1 MKPFSSAFALLFA
14 ALITNEA
21 NASDTPVTTRA
32 DQTLGTPEQVA
43 AGATRY
49 PMCAGCHGMNGE
61 GIVGTAPRLNSELT
75 EEDVSNVVAFVRD
88 WQLTDSVSLN
98 DGPLEGSVEQG
109 AMLYNTGC
117 STCHGR
123 SGAGYQES
131 GSGTGIG
138 RKGFLD
144 QVSDAELRGFITYGK
159 DKTAMRPF
167 SETSPMA
174 MATNRRPKGASK
186 TRTSAK
192 PLGKRLKSSS
202 LNASPGLSRPRVETL
217 LDCMVQANSRWR
229 A

>member
-1 MKPFSSAFALLFA
+1 MKPFSSASAFALLFA

-32 DQTLGTPEQVA
+32 DQALGTPEQVA

-61 GIVGTAPRLNSELT
+61 GIVGTAPRLNSDSYLKVASNDLLTQTIVEGRQGTNMIPWGAMLT

-109 AMLYNTGC
+109 AMLYNTVC

-174 MATNRRPKGASK
+174 LANLSETEIDSIIQYLR
-186 TRTSAK
+186 AK
-192 PLGKRLKSSS
+192 
-202 LNASPGLSRPRVETL
+202 A
-217 LDCMVQANSRWR
+217 W
-229 A
+229 